1 MLASYGCGLQAP
13 VVPDADFLLVAGAVM
28 EMVAS
33 VVFECPFDEETL
45 KSMQDLRIMRLKIA
59 KQQLANVAK
68 TVEEMIAR
76 GLLEDGNRKTDT
88 DELRL
93 ALKDKVAALEVRQ
106 RASDTVYSD
115 EIEIYLELLAEK
127 Q

>member
-1 MLASYGCGLQAP
+1 
-13 VVPDADFLLVAGAVM
+13 M